1 MFQTAIKTENV
12 VAPSSLVEELD
23 LRSIPFD
30 LDEAG
35 REPEHFTGLVHRIDE
50 PKVVVLPFG
59 SGKLVCTG
67 ARRPQGVEAAVGK
80 MTEELGATG
89 LLC

>member
-1 MFQTAIKTENV
+1 MAIKTENV
-12 VAPSSLVEELD
+12 VAPASLVEELD

-30 LDEAG
+30 LDG
-35 REPEHFTGLVHRIDE
+35 TGCEPEQFPDHVYRIDE
-50 PKVVVLPFG
+50 SKVVVLLFG

-67 ARRPQGVEAAVGK
+67 ARKFQGVETAVGK
-80 MTEELGATG
+80 MTEELRAAG